1 MRTLAVLASGHG
13 TNFEALALAS
23 QRGHLGGHIA
33 VLVSDRPDAP
43 ALDRARHLG
52 IEALTLPVG
61 NFRTRIA
68 DEQAWVDAL
77 KQRGVEV
84 VLLAGFMRRLHDTFL
99 GAFPDRVL
107 NVHPS
112 LLPAFPGL
120 DAIAQA
126 IAHGAR
132 VTGVTVH
139 LVDDALD
146 QGPIL
151 AQAPVPVEDDDT
163 PATLAER
170 IHELEH
176 ELYPETVRRFLT
188 EPWRREGRRITFHV
202 PTAGGT
208 RG

>member
-1 MRTLAVLASGHG
+1 MRTLAVLASGQG

-23 QRGHLGGHIA
+23 RRGQLGGHIA
-33 VLVSDRPDAP
+33 VLVTDRPDAP
-43 ALDRARHLG
+43 ALDRARRFG
-52 IEALTLPVG
+52 IDALTLPVG
-61 NFRTRIA
+61 HFRTRIA
-68 DEQAWVDAL
+68 DEPVWVDAL

-84 VLLAGFMRRLHDTFL
+84 VVLAGFMRRLHATFL

-120 DAIAQA
+120 DAIGQA

-176 ELYPETVRRFLT
+176 ELYPETVSRFLT

-202 PTAGGT
+202 PTEGGT

>member
-1 MRTLAVLASGHG
+1 
-13 TNFEALALAS
+13 
-23 QRGHLGGHIA
+23 
-33 VLVSDRPDAP
+33 
-43 ALDRARHLG
+43 
-52 IEALTLPVG
+52 
-61 NFRTRIA
+61 
-68 DEQAWVDAL
+68 
-77 KQRGVEV
+77 
-84 VLLAGFMRRLHDTFL
+84 MRRLHAAFL
-99 GAFPDRVL
+99 TAFPDRVL

-120 DAIAQA
+120 DAIGQA

-139 LVDDALD
+139 LVDEGLD

-163 PATLAER
+163 EATLAER
-170 IHELEH
+170 IHEVEH

>member
-1 MRTLAVLASGHG
+1 MRTLAVLASGQG

-23 QRGHLGGHIA
+23 QRGRLGGHIA
-33 VLVSDRPDAP
+33 VLVTDRPDAP
-43 ALDRARHLG
+43 ALERARRFG

-61 NFRTRIA
+61 SFRTRIA
-68 DEQAWVDAL
+68 DEAMWVEAL

-120 DAIAQA
+120 DAIGQA

-170 IHELEH
+170 IHEVEH

-188 EPWRREGRRITFHV
+188 EPWRREGRRVTFHV